1 MKKFAL
7 MLIVGLFALGCGSHA
22 RKDGGT
28 CPHKAKHRNLQEQ
41 SDMKDKPAGQDK
53 NAEDFDAD
61 DGTTPAVS
69 GYGSDPGEDTQE

>member
-7 MLIVGLFALGCGSHA
+7 MLIVGLFVLGCGGHA

-28 CPHKAKHRNLQEQ
+28 CPHKAKHKNLQEQ
-41 SDMKDKPAGQDK
+41 PAGGEQPADDNK
-53 NAEDFDAD
+53 NTESFDAEDA
-61 DGTTPAVS
+61 TTPAVS